1 MSVDADWTRRHTR
14 LGLRANEWDDRSRDG
29 SFLLRGSD
37 LREAEGWRD
46 EQAGKEPPPTALQLA
61 YLSASRRAAARRRR
75 FTLGAVLFALTV
87 AVGLAVVA
95 VLQRQDAIR
104 QRDQAL
110 SLALATAAAD
120 EVTRAPDIA
129 LLLSLEANEVSPTP
143 QARSSA
149 TAALEAAWRSG
160 AEAVLH
166 GAYGP
171 VSSVA
176 LSADGRTLA
185 TADGDGTVR
194 LWDLAEH
201 RQLGAP
207 LTGHTDRVYGVA
219 FSPDGR
225 TLASASA
232 DKTVRLWDVQTHRQL
247 GRPLDGHTREVRTVV
262 FSPDGRTLASG
273 GFDGMVLLWDVRT
286 RRQLGRPLA
295 RHRDPV
301 DAVAFAP
308 DGHTIAEYGLD
319 GRIRL
324 WDVRTRRQL
333 GRPLGPTGY
342 GRSVAFSPD
351 GRILA
356 SSADDGMVRLWDTR
370 AFRQLG
376 RPLQRGREVGSVAFS
391 PNGRR
396 LASGADD
403 GTVRLW
409 DLRQPPA
416 ARPDADGPYRSRLER
431 GLQRRRRSRS
441 RREASTAPCG
451 SGT

>member
-1 MSVDADWTRRHTR
+1 M
-14 LGLRANEWDDRSRDG
+14 
-29 SFLLRGSD
+29 
-37 LREAEGWRD
+37 
-46 EQAGKEPPPTALQLA
+46 
-61 YLSASRRAAARRRR
+61 
-75 FTLGAVLFALTV
+75 LFALTV
-87 AVGLAVVA
+87 AVGLAVLA

-120 EVTRAPDIA
+120 EVARAPDVA
-129 LLLSLEANEVSPTP
+129 LLLSLEAYEASPTP

-166 GAYGP
+166 GGYGP

-232 DKTVRLWDVQTHRQL
+232 DKTRPAL
-247 GRPLDGHTREVRTVV
+247 GRAHPPAARPARSTGTRAKYGPSRSARTAARSRAAASTAWCCSGTCAPAASSAGR
-262 FSPDGRTLASG
+262 SPGTAIRWTRSHSRPTGAPSPSTASTGGYASG
-273 GFDGMVLLWDVRT
+273 TCGT
-286 RRQLGRPLA
+286 RRQLG
-295 RHRDPV
+295 H
-301 DAVAFAP
+301 
-308 DGHTIAEYGLD
+308 
-319 GRIRL
+319 
-324 WDVRTRRQL
+324 
-333 GRPLGPTGY
+333 PLGPTGY

-356 SSADDGMVRLWDTR
+356 SAGDDGMVRLWDTR
-370 AFRQLG
+370 AFRPLG
-376 RPLQRGREVGSVAFS
+376 RPLQHGREVGSVAFS
-391 PNGRR
+391 PNGRT

-409 DLRQPPA
+409 DLRSRRQLGPTLTGHTAPA
-416 ARPDADGPYRSRLER
+416 WSVAFSADGAHARVGKPRRHRAAL
-431 GLQRRRRSRS
+431 GRRRRPSS
-441 RREASTAPCG
+441 CG
-451 SGT
+451 SR